1 MKLLTSLERAEK
13 PKAEKLPD
21 DFSALG
27 LSIIQVIEDEALF
40 GPLFKKQETWTH
52 WKIFLRGLFGLG
64 MDEEEQNFFFEHTGR
79 AVVPSQQS
87 SEAFCIA
94 GRRAGKSFISAIVAS
109 YLAIFRPWR
118 ELLSRGEQG
127 YIFVVAADRQQ
138 ARVILS
144 YIKSILALPAFRH
157 LVDAELKTELRLKNN
172 IVVEVRTASFR
183 TIRGYT
189 VLGAILDELAF
200 FRDEN
205 SANPA
210 QEILTALLPALS
222 TVPGSLLL
230 GISTP
235 YAKSG
240 VLYEAFRAFY
250 GKDEADVPFVW
261 KAPTAV
267 MNPCFRESAIRK
279 FFERDKV
286 AARSEYDAEFR
297 EDLETYMSLEFI
309 ESLTLAGRPL
319 IPPVDTR
326 RYSAFVDVSGGRNDS
341 FTLGI
346 VHKECDGMIIVNR
359 LEEVRSPIPNPQDV
373 IKTFCEILHT
383 YQITQVI
390 GDRYGGNWSSS
401 EFKKNGVMYA
411 DSKLDK
417 SEIYLQFQAICAM
430 HQIRLPDSERLRL
443 QLQSL
448 ERRTRAG
455 GKDTVDH
462 PEGLHDDIA
471 NACAGAAVHAFQ
483 QTVWDD
489 KEIESRM
496 PHLGHHKAEKY
507 MSPALVEARQ
517 QAEKELSAKNEMD
530 EWMMGH
536 SGTRRILT
544 PGEVAV
550 SGSGSVWG
558 RGGQ

>member
-1 MKLLTSLERAEK
+1 MKLLTALGRPEK
-13 PKAEKLPD
+13 SKAEKLPE
-21 DFSALG
+21 DFSTSG
-27 LSIIQVIEDEALF
+27 LSIIDVIEDEALF
-40 GPLFKKQETWTH
+40 GPLFKKQETWEH
-52 WKIFLRGLFGLG
+52 WKVFLRGLFGLG
-64 MDEEEQNFFFEHTGR
+64 MDEEEHKFFSEHTGR
-79 AVVPSQQS
+79 AVVPDKQS
-87 SEAFCIA
+87 SESFCIA
-94 GRRAGKSFISAIVAS
+94 GRRAGKSFISAIIAS
-109 YLAIFRPWR
+109 YLAIFRPWQA
-118 ELLSRGEQG
+118 LLSRGEMG

-144 YIKSILALPAFRH
+144 YIKSVFALPAFEH
-157 LVDAELKTELRLKNN
+157 LVAAELKTELRLKNN
-172 IVVEVRTASFR
+172 ITIEVRTASFR

-189 VLGAILDELAF
+189 VLAAILDELAF

-235 YAKSG
+235 YARSG
-240 VLYEAFRAFY
+240 ILYEAFRAFY
-250 GKDEADVPFVW
+250 GKDEADIPFVW
-261 KAPTAV
+261 KAPTSV

-297 EDLETYMSLEFI
+297 EDLETYMSVELI
-309 ESLTLAGRPL
+309 ESLTLAGRAL

-326 RYSAFVDVSGGRNDS
+326 RYSAFVDVSGGRSDS

-346 VHKECDGMIIVNR
+346 AHRECDGMIIINR
-359 LEEVRSPIPNPQDV
+359 LEEVRSPILNPQDV

-383 YQITQVI
+383 YRITQVV

-401 EFKKNGVMYA
+401 EFRKNGVMYA
-411 DSKLDK
+411 DSKIDK
-417 SEIYLQFQAICAM
+417 NEIYLQFQAICAM

-443 QLQSL
+443 QLQAL

-455 GKDTVDH
+455 GKDTIDH
-462 PEGLHDDIA
+462 PEGLHDDLA
-471 NACAGAAVHAFQ
+471 NACAGAAVFAFQ

-496 PHLGHHKAEKY
+496 PHVGHHKAEKY
-507 MSPALVEARQ
+507 MSPSLVENRRAAERQ
-517 QAEKELSAKNEMD
+517 KSCEKEMD
-530 EWMMGH
+530 EWMRSKG
-536 SGTRRILT
+536 
-544 PGEVAV
+544 
-550 SGSGSVWG
+550 GSRAIKRS
-558 RGGQ
+558 

>member
-1 MKLLTSLERAEK
+1 LKLITALGQPKEATSPE
-13 PKAEKLPD
+13 

-40 GPLFKKQETWTH
+40 GPLFKKQETWKS
-52 WKIFLRGLFGLG
+52 WKVFLRGLFGLG
-64 MDEEEQNFFFEHTGR
+64 MDEEQQKFFTEHTGR
-79 AVVPSQQS
+79 ISIPSQQC

-94 GRRAGKSFISAIVAS
+94 GRRAGKSFISAVIAS
-109 YLAIFRPWR
+109 YLAIFRPWQ
-118 ELLSRGEQG
+118 ELLSRGEMG
-127 YIFVVAADRQQ
+127 YVFVVAADRQQ

-144 YIKSILALPAFRH
+144 YIKSIFALPTFEH
-157 LVDAELKTELRLKNN
+157 LVMAELKTELRLKNN
-172 IVVEVRTASFR
+172 IVIEVRTASFR

-189 VLGAILDELAF
+189 VLAAILDELAF

-240 VLYEAFRAFY
+240 VLYEAFRTFY
-250 GKDEADVPFVW
+250 GKDEADIPLVW
-261 KAPTAV
+261 KAPTSA
-267 MNPCFRESAIRK
+267 MNPVFRESAIRR

-297 EDLETYMSLEFI
+297 EDLETYMPLELI
-309 ESLTLAGRPL
+309 ESLTLVGRPL
-319 IPPVDTR
+319 ILPIFER
-326 RYSAFVDVSGGRNDS
+326 HYSAFVDVSGGRSDS

-373 IKTFCEILHT
+373 IRTFCEILRT
-383 YQITQVI
+383 YRITQVT
-390 GDRYGGNWSSS
+390 GDKYGGNWSSS
-401 EFKKNGVMYA
+401 EFRKNGVMYV
-411 DSKLDK
+411 DSKIDK

-443 QLQSL
+443 QLQAL

-462 PEGLHDDIA
+462 PEGLHDDLA

-483 QTVWDD
+483 QKVWDD
-489 KEIESRM
+489 KEIESSL
-496 PHLGHHKAEKY
+496 PHIRHTLPKDFPRISTSTKVEKD
-507 MSPALVEARQ
+507 A
-517 QAEKELSAKNEMD
+517 AKEMD
-530 EWMMGH
+530 AWMMGH
-536 SGTRRILT
+536 EGTHR
-544 PGEVAV
+544 PFK
-550 SGSGSVWG
+550 S
-558 RGGQ
+558 

>member
-1 MKLLTSLERAEK
+1 MKLLTALGQPEK
-13 PKAEKLPD
+13 MKAEKLPE
-21 DFSALG
+21 DFSTAG
-27 LSIIQVIEDEALF
+27 LSIIDVIEDEALF
-40 GPLFKKQETWTH
+40 GPLFKKQETWAH

-64 MDEEEQNFFFEHTGR
+64 MEPEEQRFFTECTGR

-94 GRRAGKSFISAIVAS
+94 GRRSGKSFISAVIAS

-118 ELLSRGEQG
+118 ELLSRGEMG

-144 YIKSILALPAFRH
+144 YIKSIFALPAFEH
-157 LVDAELKTELRLKNN
+157 LVAAELKTELRLKNN
-172 IVVEVRTASFR
+172 ISVEVRTASFR

-189 VLGAILDELAF
+189 VLAAILDELAF

-261 KAPTAV
+261 KAPTTV
-267 MNPCFRESAIRK
+267 MNPCFRESAIRR

-286 AARSEYDAEFR
+286 AARSEYSAEFR
-297 EDLETYMSLEFI
+297 EDLETYMSVELI

-319 IPPVDTR
+319 IPPVDIR
-326 RYSAFVDVSGGRNDS
+326 QYSAFVDVSGGRQDS
-341 FTLGI
+341 FTLAI
-346 VHKECDGMIIVNR
+346 VHRECDGMIIVNR

-383 YQITQVI
+383 YRVTQVV
-390 GDRYGGNWSSS
+390 GDKYGGNWSSS
-401 EFKKNGVMYA
+401 EFNKNGVVYV
-411 DSKLDK
+411 DSKIDK
-417 SEIYLQFQAICAM
+417 NEIYLQFQALCAM
-430 HQIRLPDSERLRL
+430 HQIRFPDSERLRL
-443 QLQSL
+443 QLQAL

-462 PEGLHDDIA
+462 PEGLHDDVA
-471 NACAGAAVHAFQ
+471 NACAGVAVHAFQ
-483 QTVWDD
+483 QTVVTE
-489 KEIESRM
+489 KEMEAM
-496 PHLGHHKAEKY
+496 LPHLGHHKLEKY
-507 MSPALVEARQ
+507 MSPSLVEARRAAERQ
-517 QAEKELSAKNEMD
+517 KSCEKEMD
-530 EWMMGH
+530 DFMMGH
-536 SGTRRILT
+536 EGTRRIIK
-544 PGEVAV
+544 
-550 SGSGSVWG
+550 
-558 RGGQ
+558 R